1 MFACVLA
8 IFIIILTDYL
18 VSIFLYLFLKHS
30 VEHIYSFSLFQ
41 DTTFFHKIAKLNMQC
56 CMLAGVLEC
65 CCLFSYWL
73 NIYIGMHGI
82 FCSWHDFLTCFRV
95 YKLLVFSAAK
105 FRISLAVSNKI
116 TFRFS
121 AERSLSLVIISSN
134 SYIVVVFKIT
144 YRLKKEKRQ
153 KDL

>member
-1 MFACVLA
+1 MT
-8 IFIIILTDYL
+8 IL
-18 VSIFLYLFLKHS
+18 SIFFLF
-30 VEHIYSFSLFQ
+30 FSKAFCR
-41 DTTFFHKIAKLNMQC
+41 THKIAKLNTQC
-56 CMLAGVLEC
+56 CFFAACWLDYSSVVAF
-65 CCLFSYWL
+65 FSCWL

-82 FCSWHDFLTCFRV
+82 FCSWHGFLTCFGV